1 MSQKIEN
8 TPKYAGST
16 TIKMIQ
22 STDGKTIKIQIPQ
35 GLVESGIKPEDVRVE
50 EYTQN
55 PLEAEDYT
63 HLKNVADK
71 LNLTVDQVAE
81 IAIGK
86 LLKELEKVTRHD
98 LSS

>member
-35 GLVESGIKPEDVRVE
+35 GLVESEIKPEDVRVE
-50 EYTQN
+50 EYTRI
-55 PLEAEDYT
+55 PLEPEDYT
-63 HLKNVADK
+63 HLKNLADN
-71 LNLTVDQVAE
+71 LNLTVDQLAE
-81 IAIGK
+81 IAMAR
-86 LLKELEKVTRHD
+86 LLKELKKVKTHE
-98 LSS
+98 